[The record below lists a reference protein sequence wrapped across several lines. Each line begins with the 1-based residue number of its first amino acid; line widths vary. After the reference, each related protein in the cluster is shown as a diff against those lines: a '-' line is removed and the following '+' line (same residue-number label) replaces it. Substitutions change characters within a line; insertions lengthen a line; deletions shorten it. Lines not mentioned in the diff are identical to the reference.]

1 MKSNYWLFIKSLL
14 VKIVVYILFLT
25 FSYSHAQ
32 NNSNSTVLRI
42 HINTIFEDNHF
53 TADTLLILPL
63 GNSITFDQR
72 TKDPRDD
79 KYKTGYRYPLYNTLS
94 EYGLNFNFI
103 GSEKSG
109 WQFLPHGYEYN
120 GGFPGIK
127 DNQLNTLLETGVRNQ
142 PPDFH
147 NDTITAG
154 PYLETYIPDV
164 ILLHIGTNGNQFADG
179 TSAEDIEDIL
189 NEVDRVENLFNKD
202 IYVIVAKIINRVPTE
217 NYVTELNN
225 NIDSMVT
232 DRINNPSNSAYP
244 DKLFLVDMQDSA
256 KIIYAIDSMGTI
268 GDGIIGD
275 MNDHHH
281 PNDKGYAK
289 MALVWSDAIKTLFP
303 KPFQIIQQPSDV
315 VASVDSNATFSIHVN
330 HTEPISFQWVKNGI
344 ILPGENDSIYMTNN
358 LSIEDNNSNYCCI
371 VSSKYYTIISDTVS
385 LFVVDSTS
393 RITKDLVAMYNFEEH
408 EGTIIHNLITKYPK
422 LNLNIHNLS
431 GVKWI
436 PHGLETTSSPQ
447 MFSQEPA
454 IDIYNEVLKTNELT
468 LEAWIQPLDD
478 NLIGIARIFT
488 ISQSTSERNFM
499 LAQNGNKFEIRLRTS
514 TTNNNGMPSV
524 FSKNNTVKDSLLHI
538 VYTRKNDGH
547 SNIYINGK
555 LDTTFNLT
563 GNFTNWDS
571 TYSLILGDEVTNNR
585 LWKGKFY
592 YIGFYSR
599 ALSNTEIMLNYNA
612 KFKGYNKLLIPPT
625 NLVGRIINDT
635 NVVLTWNDN
644 ENSEKGYV
652 IERKPNIP
660 DSVFIIL
667 DSVSAN
673 TIQYIDAHLKSYS
686 SYIYRIKAFN
696 NLGESEYSTPIIVDG
711 LDTIVNGYKS
721 KLTFKLYQN
730 YPNPFN
736 PTTNIKF
743 TIPKKSK
750 VQIRIFNT
758 LGQIVKN
765 IYSKKILSKG
775 SYTAIFNGS
784 NLVSG
789 VYFYQLIAEPLDGTK
804 LFIQDNK
811 ALLVK

>member
-1 MKSNYWLFIKSLL
+1 MKSNHWLFIKSLL
-14 VKIVVYILFLT
+14 VKIVVYLLFLT

-32 NNSNSTVLRI
+32 NNSNSTVLRK
-42 HINTIFEDNHF
+42 HINTIFENNNF
-53 TADTLLILPL
+53 TKDTLLILPL

-79 KYKTGYRYPLYNTLS
+79 KYKTGYRYPLYNILS
-94 EYGLNFNFI
+94 KYGLNFNFI

-109 WQFLPHGYEYN
+109 WEFLPHGYEYS

-127 DNQLNTLLETGVRNQ
+127 DNQLNSLLETGVRNQ

-154 PYLETYIPDV
+154 PYMETYIPDV

-179 TSAEDIEDIL
+179 TSAEDIENIL

-202 IYVIVAKIINRVPTE
+202 IFVIVAKIINRVPTE

-281 PNDKGYAK
+281 PNDKGYSK
-289 MALVWSDAIKTLFP
+289 MAKIWSDAIKTLFP
-303 KPFQIIQQPSDV
+303 KPFQITQQPNDI
-315 VASVDSNATFSIHVN
+315 VASVNSIATFSIHVN
-330 HTEPISFQWVKNGI
+330 HTEPISYQWKKNGI
-344 ILPGENDSIYMTNN
+344 ILPGENDSIYITNN
-358 LSIEDNNSNYCCI
+358 LSIEDNNSNYSCI

-393 RITKDLVAMYNFEEH
+393 RITKNLVVEYDFDEH
-408 EGTIIHNLITKYPK
+408 EGTIIHNLIPNFPK
-422 LNLNIHNLS
+422 LNLNINNLS

-447 MFSQEPA
+447 IISQEPA
-454 IDIYNEVLKTNELT
+454 IDLYNEALKTNELT
-468 LEAWIQPLDD
+468 LEAWIQPYD
-478 NLIGIARIFT
+478 NELTSHARILT
-488 ISQSTSERNFM
+488 ISKSTSERNFM

-514 TTNNNGMPSV
+514 TTNNNGMPSL

-538 VYTRKNDGH
+538 VYTRKSNGL

-555 LDTTFNLT
+555 LDTTFNVA
-563 GNFTNWDS
+563 GDFTNWDS
-571 TYSLILGDEVTNNR
+571 TYSLMLGDEATNNR

-592 YIGFYSR
+592 YIGLYNR
-599 ALSNTEIMLNYNA
+599 ALSNTEIVLNYNA
-612 KFKGYNKLLIPPT
+612 KFKGFNKLLIPPT
-625 NLVGRIINDT
+625 NLIGKIINDT
-635 NVVLTWNDN
+635 NVILTWDDN
-644 ENSEKGYV
+644 ENSEKGYI
-652 IERKPNIP
+652 IERKANIA
-660 DSVFIIL
+660 DSVFKIL
-667 DSVSAN
+667 DSVASN
-673 TIQYIDAHLKSYS
+673 TTQYIDAHLKFYS

-711 LDTIVNGYKS
+711 LDTIVNGYKN

-750 VQIRIFNT
+750 VQLRIFNT

-765 IYSKKILSKG
+765 IYNKKILSKG
-775 SYTAIFNGS
+775 SYTTIFNGK

-804 LFIQDNK
+804 LFIQNNK
-811 ALLVK
+811 ALLIK